1 MRDREAEDEEDAAR
15 AEAAE
20 VLAKRVRIAAEGI
33 ADRAAEGVIYGFW
46 GALAIL
52 TVGWLINGLICF
64 YVGRHAARPALA
76 RFLGEHRFMGY
87 ERAVERGGV
96 TLLLAMRLIPIVP
109 YSLFSYAAGSARVPL
124 WRFTWTSVVGYL
136 PLTVVFVYLGSRLE
150 ELSPTDP
157 FLWLGAAVIVAL
169 LVLARL
175 YLRRLTNS
183 EDV

>member
-1 MRDREAEDEEDAAR
+1 
-15 AEAAE
+15 
-20 VLAKRVRIAAEGI
+20 
-33 ADRAAEGVIYGFW
+33 
-46 GALAIL
+46 
-52 TVGWLINGLICF
+52 
-64 YVGRHAARPALA
+64 
-76 RFLGEHRFMGY
+76 MGY